1 MAGSRTL
8 KLSILAETKD
18 LVAGLNT
25 ASKETQSFGDKA
37 SEFGKKAALAFAV
50 AGTAALAFAADAVKA
65 AAQDAL
71 AQEKLAE
78 TIKATTNATAAQI
91 AGVEEYITATSIA
104 IGVTDDELRPA
115 FSRLVRSVSDVDQA
129 QRLLN
134 LALDL
139 SAAVGKPVE
148 TVANALAKAYDGNT
162 TALAKL
168 GLGLDAN
175 LLKSK
180 DNEAI
185 IKSLE
190 TTYGDFAEGA
200 AETAA
205 KKFERI
211 KIATDE
217 AKESIGAALLPVV
230 ERLADY
236 VLMTVVPN
244 LQSFING
251 LTGEGSLEEA
261 SENATDG
268 AFKFGEQ
275 VKKVIKT
282 VISLKDELLIVGG
295 VIAGLFV
302 VSKIA
307 AAVTGTIALIRTI
320 ITAYNAL
327 KASSIVA
334 GVAAYFALNPL
345 AGVAAVGIA
354 AAVLAGATALAN
366 RSNVDLDNLGGG
378 GGGSAGF
385 SGTMPNG
392 QSFTTGD
399 RGGSSSRYQTAAD
412 LPAYLKAD
420 AQGNILSEAT
430 GEIVGRLG
438 KITTAAEKV
447 VTNVA
452 GAFDNFTSGTTT
464 LAGINA
470 ASTNAFPF
478 GTSGVNTNTLAGI
491 NAASVINVTVNGAID
506 KEGTARTIV
515 DTLNNS
521 YYRGTGGATNLQ
533 SA

>member
-37 SEFGKKAALAFAV
+37 TEFGKKAALAFAV

-65 AAQDAL
+65 AAQDQL

-115 FSRLVRSVSDVDQA
+115 FSRLVRSTKDTEEA

-139 SAAVGKPVE
+139 SVAAGKPVE
-148 TVANALAKAYDGNT
+148 TIANALGRAYDGNT
-162 TALAKL
+162 TALGKL

-175 LLKSK
+175 LIKSK

-190 TTYGDFAEGA
+190 TTYGNFAEGA

-236 VLMTVVPN
+236 VLSTVVPN
-244 LQSFING
+244 LESFING
-251 LTGEGSLEEA
+251 LTGQGSLTEA

-275 VKKVIKT
+275 VKKIIKT
-282 VISLKDELLIVGG
+282 VIALKDEIVIVAG
-295 VIAGLFV
+295 VIATMFV
-302 VSKIA
+302 VSKIS
-307 AAVTGTIALIRTI
+307 AAVMGTIALIKSLI
-320 ITAYNAL
+320 KAYNAL

-334 GVAAYFALNPL
+334 GVASAFALNPL
-345 AGVAAVGIA
+345 LGVGAVALA
-354 AAVLAGATALAN
+354 AAVLAGANALAG
-366 RSNVDLDNLGGG
+366 RSDTDTSDLGVP
-378 GGGSAGF
+378 SAGGF

-392 QSFTTGD
+392 TPFVTGGGTAG
-399 RGGSSSRYQTAAD
+399 GGSTASGGGGGGGGFTGSTGGGGGGGGAV
-412 LPAYLKAD
+412 AVVAKQATE
-420 AQGNILSEAT
+420 AITNI
-430 GEIVGRLG
+430 
-438 KITTAAEKV
+438 
-447 VTNVA
+447 A

-464 LAGINA
+464 LAGIEA
-470 ASTNAFPF
+470 ASTRGFPF

-491 NAASVINVTVNGAID
+491 LAASAQPTINVTVNGAID

-521 YYRGTGGATNLQ
+521 YYRGTGGGSNIQGVA
-533 SA
+533 

>member
-25 ASKETQSFGDKA
+25 ASQETQSFGDKA
-37 SEFGKKAALAFAV
+37 SEFGKKAAIAFAV

-65 AAQDAL
+65 AAQDQL

-115 FSRLVRSVSDVDQA
+115 FSRLIRSTSDTEQA

-148 TVANALAKAYDGNT
+148 TIANALGKAYDGNT

-175 LLKSK
+175 LIKSK

-190 TTYGDFAEGA
+190 TTYGNFAEGA

-236 VLMTVVPN
+236 VLLTVVPN

-251 LTGEGSLEEA
+251 LTGEGSLAEA
-261 SENATDG
+261 TENATDG

-275 VKKVIKT
+275 VKKIIKT
-282 VISLKDELLIVGG
+282 VISLKDELIIVGA

-302 VSKIA
+302 VSKIS
-307 AAVTGTIALIRTI
+307 AAVLGTIALIKSV
-320 ITAYNAL
+320 ITAYNLL
-327 KASSIVA
+327 KSSAIVA
-334 GVAAYFALNPL
+334 GVASYFALNPL
-345 AGVAAVGIA
+345 LGVGAVAVAAGVLA
-354 AAVLAGATALAN
+354 AANALAN
-366 RSNVDLDNLGGG
+366 NSN
-378 GGGSAGF
+378 
-385 SGTMPNG
+385 
-392 QSFTTGD
+392 
-399 RGGSSSRYQTAAD
+399 AD
-412 LPAYLKAD
+412 LGDL
-420 AQGNILSEAT
+420 GVST
-430 GEIVGRLG
+430 GAIPFASGFAAP
-438 KITTAAEKV
+438 TTPTPKTTTTVTPKTTTTTTTPTGLVPSGVAVVSQKAAEAI
-447 VTNVA
+447 TNIA

-464 LAGINA
+464 LAGIEA
-470 ASTNAFPF
+470 ASNRPFAF

-491 NAASVINVTVNGAID
+491 LAASAQPTINVTVNGAID

-521 YYRGTGGATNLQ
+521 YYRGTGGGSNIQGVA
-533 SA
+533 

>member
-37 SEFGKKAALAFAV
+37 TEFGKKAALAFAV

-91 AGVEEYITATSIA
+91 AGVEDYITTTSIA
-104 IGVTDDELRPA
+104 VGITDDELRPA
-115 FSRLVRSVSDVDQA
+115 FSRLVRSTKDTEEA

-139 SAAVGKPVE
+139 SVATSKPVE
-148 TVANALAKAYDGNT
+148 TIANALGKAYDGNT
-162 TALAKL
+162 VALGKL

-190 TTYGDFAEGA
+190 KTYGTFAEGA

-205 KKFERI
+205 VKFERI
-211 KIATDE
+211 RIATDE

-230 ERLADY
+230 ERLADF
-236 VLMTVVPN
+236 VLTTVVPN
-244 LQSFING
+244 LESFING
-251 LTGEGSLEEA
+251 LTGQGSLTEA

-275 VKKVIKT
+275 VKKVIER
-282 VISLKDELLIVGG
+282 VIDLKDELKIVAG
-295 VIAGLFV
+295 VLASIFL

-307 AAVTGTIALIRTI
+307 AAVQGTIALIGTI
-320 ITAYNAL
+320 TKAYAAL
-327 KASSIVA
+327 R
-334 GVAAYFALNPL
+334 N
-345 AGVAAVGIA
+345 
-354 AAVLAGATALAN
+354 TALAAAIASKFAVN
-366 RSNVDLDNLGGG
+366 PFLGLASAAAIA
-378 GGGSAGF
+378 GSIYAATRIF
-385 SGTMPNG
+385 DNG
-392 QSFTTGD
+392 QD
-399 RGGSSSRYQTAAD
+399 AAD
-412 LPAYLKAD
+412 APSTGAIPFASGFAAPAGTPTVK
-420 AQGNILSEAT
+420 T
-430 GEIVGRLG
+430 PTIV
-438 KITTAAEKV
+438 V
-447 VTNVA
+447 P
-452 GAFDNFTSGTTT
+452 S
-464 LAGINA
+464 
-470 ASTNAFPF
+470 
-478 GTSGVNTNTLAGI
+478 TSGVT
-491 NAASVINVTVNGAID
+491 AASNVAATAANAVATNVVTGSFNAGRFREAEAATSGATFNINVSGALD
-506 KEGTARTIV
+506 KEGTAREIYNV
-515 DTLNNS
+515 INS
-521 YYRGTGGATNLQ
+521 SAYRGTGGASNLV
-533 SA
+533 AL

>member
-37 SEFGKKAALAFAV
+37 SEFGKKAAIAFAV

-65 AAQDAL
+65 AAQDQL

-115 FSRLVRSVSDVDQA
+115 FSRLIRSTSDTEQA

-148 TVANALAKAYDGNT
+148 TIANALGKAYDGNT

-175 LLKSK
+175 LIKSK

-190 TTYGDFAEGA
+190 TTYGNFAEGA

-236 VLMTVVPN
+236 VLLTVVPN

-251 LTGEGSLEEA
+251 LTGEGSLAEA
-261 SENATDG
+261 TENATDG

-275 VKKVIKT
+275 VKKIIKT
-282 VISLKDELLIVGG
+282 VISLKDELIIVGA

-302 VSKIA
+302 VSKIS
-307 AAVTGTIALIRTI
+307 AAVLGTIALIKSV
-320 ITAYNAL
+320 ITAYNLL
-327 KASSIVA
+327 KSSAIVA
-334 GVAAYFALNPL
+334 GVASYFALNPL
-345 AGVAAVGIA
+345 LGVGAVAVAAGVLA
-354 AAVLAGATALAN
+354 AANALAN
-366 RSNVDLDNLGGG
+366 NSN
-378 GGGSAGF
+378 
-385 SGTMPNG
+385 
-392 QSFTTGD
+392 
-399 RGGSSSRYQTAAD
+399 AD
-412 LPAYLKAD
+412 LGDL
-420 AQGNILSEAT
+420 GVST
-430 GEIVGRLG
+430 GAIPFASGFAAP
-438 KITTAAEKV
+438 TTPTPKTTTTVTPKTTTTTTTPTGLVPSGVAVVSQQAAEAI
-447 VTNVA
+447 TNIA

-464 LAGINA
+464 LAGIEA
-470 ASTNAFPF
+470 ASNRPFAF

-491 NAASVINVTVNGAID
+491 LAASAQPTINVTVNGAID

-521 YYRGTGGATNLQ
+521 YYRGTGGGSNIQGVA
-533 SA
+533 

>member
-25 ASKETQSFGDKA
+25 ASKETQTFGDKA
-37 SEFGKKAALAFAV
+37 TEFGKKAALAFAV

-78 TIKATTNATAAQI
+78 TIKATTNATTAQI
-91 AGVEEYITATSIA
+91 AGVEDYITATSIA
-104 IGVTDDELRPA
+104 VGITDDELRPA
-115 FSRLVRSVSDVDQA
+115 FSRLVRSTKDTEEA

-139 SAAVGKPVE
+139 SVAAGKPVE
-148 TVANALAKAYDGNT
+148 TVANALGRAYDGNT
-162 TALAKL
+162 AALGKL

-190 TTYGDFAEGA
+190 TTYGNFAEGA

-205 KKFERI
+205 VKFERI
-211 KIATDE
+211 RIATDE

-230 ERLADY
+230 ERLSNY
-236 VLMTVVPN
+236 VLTTVVPN
-244 LQSFING
+244 LESFING
-251 LTGEGSLEEA
+251 LTGQGSLTEA

-275 VKKVIKT
+275 VKRVIST
-282 VISLKDELLIVGG
+282 VIDLKDEIILVAG
-295 VIAGLFV
+295 VLAGLFV

-307 AAVTGTIALIRTI
+307 AGITATIALIKTL

-327 KASSIVA
+327 KASAIVT
-334 GVAAYFALNPL
+334 GVATAFALNPL
-345 AGVAAVGIA
+345 LGVGAVALAAG
-354 AAVLAGATALAN
+354 VLAGANALAGK
-366 RSNVDLDNLGGG
+366 SNVDTSNLGTGG
-378 GGGSAGF
+378 AAGF

-392 QSFTTGD
+392 QSFSTS
-399 RGGSSSRYQTAAD
+399 GGGGGGTA
-412 LPAYLKAD
+412 P
-420 AQGNILSEAT
+420 
-430 GEIVGRLG
+430 
-438 KITTAAEKV
+438 ITTPRITVPNTSGLNTASNVAASAAAAATNVVTGSFNAGTFRAAEAASMGTTINLT
-447 VTNVA
+447 VT
-452 GAFDNFTSGTTT
+452 GAF
-464 LAGINA
+464 
-470 ASTNAFPF
+470 
-478 GTSGVNTNTLAGI
+478 
-491 NAASVINVTVNGAID
+491 D

-515 DTLNNS
+515 ETLNS
-521 YYRGTGGATNLQ
+521 SAYRGTGGAGNLV
-533 SA
+533 AL

>member
-18 LVAGLNT
+18 LVAGLNQAT
-25 ASKETQSFGDKA
+25 KETETFGDKA
-37 SEFGKKAALAFAV
+37 TAFGKKAALAFAV

-65 AAQDAL
+65 AAQDAK
-71 AQEKLAE
+71 AQEILAE
-78 TIKATTNATAAQI
+78 TIRATTGATALQI
-91 AGVEEYITATSIA
+91 RGVEQYIKTTSIA

-115 FSRLVRSVSDVDQA
+115 FSRLVRSTSDTEEA

-139 SAAVGKPVE
+139 SVAAGKPVE
-148 TVANALAKAYDGNT
+148 TVANALGKAYDGNT
-162 TALAKL
+162 TALNKL

-190 TTYGDFAEGA
+190 KTYGRFAEGA

-205 KKFERI
+205 VKFKRI

-230 ERLADY
+230 ERLSNY
-236 VLMTVVPN
+236 VLSTVVPN
-244 LQSFING
+244 LESFING
-251 LTGEGSLEEA
+251 LTGQGSLTEA

-268 AFKFGEQ
+268 AYEFGEQ
-275 VKKVIKT
+275 VKKVFATI
-282 VISLKDELLIVGG
+282 VRLKDEIILTAG

-307 AAVTGTIALIRTI
+307 AGVTATIALIKTL

-327 KASSIVA
+327 KASAIVT
-334 GVAAYFALNPL
+334 GVATAFALNPL
-345 AGVAAVGIA
+345 LGVGAVALAAGV
-354 AAVLAGATALAN
+354 LSGATALAN
-366 RSNVDLDNLGGG
+366 KSNVDTNNLGTGG
-378 GGGSAGF
+378 GASGF

-392 QSFTTGD
+392 ETFTTG
-399 RGGSSSRYQTAAD
+399 GVASASR
-412 LPAYLKAD
+412 
-420 AQGNILSEAT
+420 
-430 GEIVGRLG
+430 V
-438 KITTAAEKV
+438 
-447 VTNVA
+447 
-452 GAFDNFTSGTTT
+452 
-464 LAGINA
+464 A
-470 ASTNAFPF
+470 ASTSA
-478 GTSGVNTNTLAGI
+478 
-491 NAASVINVTVNGAID
+491 AASKVVSSTSTATRSTAAASAGTTINLSVNGAVD

-515 DTLNNS
+515 ETLNNS
-521 YYRGTGGATNLQ
+521 FYRGTGGASALVLQ
-533 SA
+533 Q

>member
-37 SEFGKKAALAFAV
+37 TEFGKKAALAFAV
-50 AGTAALAFAADAVKA
+50 AGAAALAFGADAVKA
-65 AAQDAL
+65 AAEDAKAQQTL
-71 AQEKLAE
+71 AD
-78 TIKATTNATAAQI
+78 TIKATTNATAQQI
-91 AGVEEYITATSIA
+91 KGVEQYITTTSIA

-115 FSRLVRSVSDVDQA
+115 FSRLVRSTKDTEEA

-139 SAAVGKPVE
+139 SVAAGKPVE
-148 TVANALAKAYDGNT
+148 TVANALGKAYDGNT
-162 TALAKL
+162 TALNKL

-190 TTYGDFAEGA
+190 TTYGQFAEGA

-205 KKFERI
+205 VKFERI
-211 KIATDE
+211 RIATDE

-230 ERLADY
+230 EKLSDY
-236 VLMTVVPN
+236 VLATVVPN

-251 LTGEGSLEEA
+251 LTGQGSLTEA

-275 VKKVIKT
+275 VKKVFATI
-282 VISLKDELLIVGG
+282 VDLKDEIILTAS

-307 AAVTGTIALIRTI
+307 AGVTATIALIKTL

-327 KASSIVA
+327 KSAAIVT
-334 GVAAYFALNPL
+334 GVATAFALNPL
-345 AGVAAVGIA
+345 LGVGAVALAAG
-354 AAVLAGATALAN
+354 VLAGANALAN
-366 RSNVDLDNLGGG
+366 KSNAGVSDAPSTGAIPFASGFTTPTTPTIKTPTIVVPSVSGGG
-378 GGGSAGF
+378 VTKAASVAASA
-385 SGTMPNG
+385 S
-392 QSFTTGD
+392 
-399 RGGSSSRYQTAAD
+399 AA
-412 LPAYLKAD
+412 
-420 AQGNILSEAT
+420 S
-430 GEIVGRLG
+430 V
-438 KITTAAEKV
+438 
-447 VTNVA
+447 
-452 GAFDNFTSGTTT
+452 
-464 LAGINA
+464 GINA
-470 ASTNAFPF
+470 SS
-478 GTSGVNTNTLAGI
+478 GSGVNTNTLAGI
-491 NAASVINVTVNGAID
+491 MAASGTTVNLTVNGAID

-533 SA
+533 LA

>member
-37 SEFGKKAALAFAV
+37 TEFGKKAALAFAV

-91 AGVEEYITATSIA
+91 AGVEDYITTTSIA
-104 IGVTDDELRPA
+104 VGITDDQLRPA
-115 FSRLVRSVSDVDQA
+115 FSRLVRSTKDTEEA

-139 SAAVGKPVE
+139 SVAAGKPVE
-148 TVANALAKAYDGNT
+148 TVANALGRAYDGNT
-162 TALAKL
+162 AALGKL

-190 TTYGDFAEGA
+190 TTYGNFAEGA

-205 KKFERI
+205 VKFERI
-211 KIATDE
+211 RIATDE
-217 AKESIGAALLPVV
+217 AKESIGAALLPIVQ
-230 ERLADY
+230 ELSDY
-236 VLMTVVPN
+236 VLTTVVPN
-244 LQSFING
+244 LESFING
-251 LTGEGSLEEA
+251 LTGQGSLTEA

-268 AFKFGEQ
+268 AFKFGQQ
-275 VKKVIKT
+275 VRKVIAT
-282 VISLKDELLIVGG
+282 VIDLKDELKIVAG
-295 VIAGLFV
+295 VLATIFL

-307 AAVTGTIALIRTI
+307 AAVSGTIALIKTL
-320 ITAYNAL
+320 T
-327 KASSIVA
+327 
-334 GVAAYFALNPL
+334 AAYAALRN
-345 AGVAAVGIA
+345 
-354 AAVLAGATALAN
+354 TALAAAIASKFAVN
-366 RSNVDLDNLGGG
+366 PFLGLASAAAIAGAIYGATKIFDNSDDAAEAPSTGAIPFASGFAAPSGKPTSTVKTPTITVPSTDGLTTASNIAATAAAATSNVVT
-378 GGGSAGF
+378 GSFNAG
-385 SGTMPNG
+385 
-392 QSFTTGD
+392 SF
-399 RGGSSSRYQTAAD
+399 R
-412 LPAYLKAD
+412 
-420 AQGNILSEAT
+420 
-430 GEIVGRLG
+430 
-438 KITTAAEKV
+438 AAE
-447 VTNVA
+447 A
-452 GAFDNFTSGTTT
+452 RDSGTT
-464 LAGINA
+464 INL
-470 ASTNAFPF
+470 TVTGAF
-478 GTSGVNTNTLAGI
+478 
-491 NAASVINVTVNGAID
+491 D

-521 YYRGTGGATNLQ
+521 FYRGTGGANNLQ
-533 SA
+533 LA